1 MATVEVNEVNVTD
14 DNTNSICIRCKNPN
28 DCQYFYKYCNLCF
41 QFLINKYIIS
51 FNKDEN
57 GSDLPLVNLQ
67 INKSF
72 ECPVDGCDFHT
83 WVKYEN
89 QDEVFFHSK
98 MPSDDTWGK
107 NYFTCEGEK
116 VEKNNTYMLYSK
128 EKNVDEDEDDEKED
142 KKNVDKDS
150 DDDYY
155 RDDYDDAYEVCDICD
170 NYRCTCDSDC
180 D

>member
-1 MATVEVNEVNVTD
+1 MATVKDTTD
-14 DNTNSICIRCKNPN
+14 TNDENNSICIRCQKPN
-28 DCQYFYKYCNLCF
+28 DCQYFYKHCTDCF
-41 QFLINKYIIS
+41 QFLIKKYILS
-51 FNKDEN
+51 FNKDKN
-57 GSDLPLVNLQ
+57 GIDLPLVNLQ

-72 ECPVDGCDFHT
+72 ECPEDGCEFHT

-98 MPSDDTWGK
+98 MPSDDNWDH
-107 NYFTCEGEK
+107 NYSAYKGVK
-116 VEKNNTYMLYSK
+116 VEKNNTFMLYSNAEMVDEDDD
-128 EKNVDEDEDDEKED
+128 EKNVDD
-142 KKNVDKDS
+142 DKDS

-155 RDDYDDAYEVCDICD
+155 RDDYDDAYEACDICD